1 MRQHRVSTRFDGQRL
16 RVLRQRR
23 GMSVE
28 DLAVAS
34 GITPRHIWRLEA
46 GGRSDVRAETL
57 ARLALALD
65 TSADYLLG
73 LTDDPREPGSERG
86 QQGVQRDTE

>member
-1 MRQHRVSTRFDGQRL
+1 MRQYRASTRFDGQRL

-28 DLAVAS
+28 DLAAAS

-46 GGRSDVRAETL
+46 GGRSDVRAATL

-65 TSADYLLG
+65 TSVDYLLG
-73 LTDDPREPGSERG
+73 LTDGPRRPGSERG
-86 QQGVQRDTE
+86 QQEAQGDAE